1 MMQDQNPWL
10 TQIQKFKKKV
20 TDFSRITY
28 FGNLFSDKT
37 YRNRK
42 NNYFFIIIFLS
53 LITTFF
59 DYYIIILNY
68 NFFI

>member
-37 YRNRK
+37 DRNRK

-59 DYYIIILNY
+59 DY
-68 NFFI
+68 